1 MPGIISDI
9 LAIFQKGLGFPCIV
23 SAVLKKNVIMAFDK
37 FFLFWVPR
45 KTVRQK
51 LESAFAFTVKHSK
64 ITVCTALI
72 YIPICMYIFAG

>member
-1 MPGIISDI
+1 MGYNGACTVPVII
-9 LAIFQKGLGFPCIV
+9 
-23 SAVLKKNVIMAFDK
+23 AFDK

-45 KTVRQK
+45 KTGRQK
-51 LESAFAFTVKHSK
+51 LENAFAFTVKHSK